1 MVDREL
7 AGRRH
12 ARDVIPD
19 LEEFN
24 DPEDRVEEQ
33 YQCSVC
39 KTLCYLS
46 QITCACTE
54 SVSCLEHYDTFCICE
69 EPSSRRMTLRTRY
82 TDEEIRI
89 IHRTVT
95 DRTHLPQAWS
105 TRLRDLLIANPT
117 PPIKSLRTYLAD
129 AEAHGAPEDEVDNLA
144 NFIDRADAWNNH
156 ATQILT
162 RRSQPRKRGR
172 KSKGS
177 TVQDDAPMEPE
188 YTVDDAEAMLEE
200 LKSFSFQSLEVTQLT
215 EAYRTSRSQR
225 THVTD
230 FLELPL
236 DQRELEQGEVLL
248 SDCKDLLLGFPEIS
262 SLEQAV
268 ELLRLMRELDQVD
281 DTTLTLVYVEELF
294 ERAQNYGMD
303 PEHQYYRLLLSKLEL
318 GSEWKRKATEALH
331 SKGRTIEELWDII
344 NPVAG
349 TPTVE
354 KTRNALQTAW
364 SKAKEAE
371 KVAKSIMAGTREK
384 KSTPE
389 EVISMLNRSSD
400 CNIPVVDEV
409 KALAK
414 RGARFSSIAK
424 SILKGNYQG
433 DDEYPLD
440 QLFVNLPL
448 WRTEVQENFSV
459 FNIPAFD
466 EVRNQIGQHETW
478 LRTLPWHKRTSS
490 RQPSLDPFTEAFAVL
505 QDVIVHTRTF
515 DQDVPGADC
524 TCICKEPVLIVNGTS
539 NAVKCDSCGAKVSPI
554 SLIRN

>member
-7 AGRRH
+7 EARRH

-46 QITCACTE
+46 QITCSCTE

-69 EPSSRRMTLRTRY
+69 EASSRRMTLRTRY

-95 DRTHLPQAWS
+95 DLTQRPQAWS
-105 TRLRDLLIANPT
+105 TQLRELLIANPT
-117 PPIKSLRTYLAD
+117 PPLKNLRAFLAD
-129 AEAHGAPEDEVDNLA
+129 AESHGAPEDEVDNLA
-144 NFIDRADAWNNH
+144 SFITRADAWNNH

-177 TVQDDAPMEPE
+177 TAEDAPVEIE

-215 EAYRTSRSQR
+215 EAYRASRLLRTRVTS
-225 THVTD
+225 
-230 FLELPL
+230 FLELSL
-236 DQRELEQGEVLL
+236 DQRALEQGEVLL
-248 SDCKDLLLGFPEIS
+248 SDCRDLLLGFPEII

-268 ELLRLMRELDQVD
+268 ELLRLMNELDQVD
-281 DTTLTLVYVEELF
+281 DTTLTLSYVEDLF
-294 ERAQNYGMD
+294 ERAQAHGMD
-303 PEHQYYRLLLSKLEL
+303 PDHQYYKLLLSKVEL
-318 GSEWKRKATEALH
+318 GNEWKKKASEALH
-331 SKGRTIEELWDII
+331 SKGKTIDELWAII
-344 NPVAG
+344 SPVAG

-354 KTRNALQTAW
+354 KTRNALQTVW

-371 KVAKSIMAGTREK
+371 KVAKSILAGTREK

-389 EVISMLNRSSD
+389 EVISTLNKSSD

-424 SILKGNYQG
+424 SIIKGTYQG
-433 DDEYPLD
+433 DDEYSLD
-440 QLFVNLPL
+440 QLFVNLPI
-448 WRTEVQENFSV
+448 WRTEVTENFSM

-478 LRTLPWHKRTSS
+478 LKTLPWHKRLSPRHNSS
-490 RQPSLDPFTEAFAVL
+490 DPFTEAFSVL
-505 QDVIVHTRTF
+505 QDVISHTRTF
-515 DQDVPGADC
+515 DHDVPGPEC
-524 TCICKEPVLIVNGTS
+524 TCICKEPVLIGAGAS
-539 NAVKCDSCGAKVSPI
+539 NAVKCDSCGAKVNFRSV
-554 SLIRN
+554 